1 MEIENRK
8 PIYLN
13 VAVLSVI
20 AAVLFSLL
28 MLRIYGTQAFIL
40 YLLTAS
46 GAVIY
51 LEAINYI

>member
-1 MEIENRK
+1 MEIANKK

-13 VAVLSVI
+13 VAVLSVL

-46 GAVIY
+46 GAIIY